1 MTETNRQVSELV
13 NAPMSNSQFYMNMAK
28 MTVMWTASS
37 FSSYLLNF
45 MNKYL
50 EGSIYQNHN
59 NECIAGLIGI
69 TLGAKVY
76 SVLGKK
82 KSFLLAY
89 GLALSGGVIIFL
101 LESGTFKFPKSYLS
115 SYAGATMQ

>member
-1 MTETNRQVSELV
+1 
-13 NAPMSNSQFYMNMAK
+13 MNMAK

-45 MNKYL
+45 LNKYL

-59 NECIAGLIGI
+59 NECIAGLIAI
-69 TLGAKVY
+69 TFGAQLY
-76 SVLGKK
+76 SLLGKK

-89 GLALSGGVIIFL
+89 GLAFSGGIIIFL
-101 LESGTFKFPKSYLS
+101 LESGILVFP
-115 SYAGATMQ
+115 